1 MAVTEGNKNQ
11 DQAKKTPHKSA
22 FKKRLN
28 EICRSVNTKV
38 NTGLKETIL
47 DRLSASK
54 KLFERGID
62 SKTEE

>member
-1 MAVTEGNKNQ
+1 
-11 DQAKKTPHKSA
+11 
-22 FKKRLN
+22 
-28 EICRSVNTKV
+28 V

-47 DRLSASK
+47 ERLSASK